1 MRNTP
6 MVLRHK
12 SFKINPYKKRRES
25 IEETRNFLHNIFELT
40 DLSFREKAEKSNTFC
55 IHAKSILILCY
66 ARRKAYNSE
75 IRMADLKYFRQKMK
89 SFK

>member
-1 MRNTP
+1 MALNYHRAKQLYTEEKFEFSEKT
-6 MVLRHK
+6 L
-12 SFKINPYKKRRES
+12 KKATHS
-25 IEETRNFLHNIFELT
+25 A
-40 DLSFREKAEKSNTFC
+40 S
-55 IHAKSILILCY
+55 HAKSILILCY